1 MDVCFLVFQ
10 EEHTRLQV
18 ANRTL
23 QMDFKSETD
32 AANREIHE
40 LKLTLTELKSQQ
52 ENERSY
58 LNDNLAKVYNVKAG
72 PAEIHVNETEHLY
85 HPNLKKMSGLA
96 DFSSIHLYFL
106 HVG

>member
-1 MDVCFLVFQ
+1 MDVCVLIFQ

-32 AANREIHE
+32 AASREIHE

-58 LNDNLAKVYNVKAG
+58 LNDNLAKVYNVR
-72 PAEIHVNETEHLY
+72 IYRLSTN
-85 HPNLKKMSGLA
+85 
-96 DFSSIHLYFL
+96 
-106 HVG
+106 

>member
-1 MDVCFLVFQ
+1 MDSFVFVLQ

-58 LNDNLAKVYNVKAG
+58 LNDNLAKVYNVRSS
-72 PAEIHVNETEHLY
+72 PAKRHVKETKHFY
-85 HPNLKKMSGLA
+85 TPRQ
-96 DFSSIHLYFL
+96 
-106 HVG
+106 